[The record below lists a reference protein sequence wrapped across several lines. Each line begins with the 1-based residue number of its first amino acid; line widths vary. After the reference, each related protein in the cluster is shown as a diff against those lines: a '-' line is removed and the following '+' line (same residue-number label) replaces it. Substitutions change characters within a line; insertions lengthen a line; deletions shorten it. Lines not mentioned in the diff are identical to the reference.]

1 MLNPTDQ
8 NTLDMQ
14 LSSNDVVAPF
24 QIILRQQDHQALLQK
39 HQKTKFFSI
48 GDGKKISKYLTKIEQ
63 ALIKEFKL
71 NTTNMMEQSYIDH
84 Q

>member
-1 MLNPTDQ
+1 MLSPVDQ

-24 QIILRQQDHQALLQK
+24 QIILRQQQLQQSTEQQDLLQK

-48 GDGKKISKYLTKIEQ
+48 GDGKKISKYLTKIE
-63 ALIKEFKL
+63 
-71 NTTNMMEQSYIDH
+71 
-84 Q
+84 